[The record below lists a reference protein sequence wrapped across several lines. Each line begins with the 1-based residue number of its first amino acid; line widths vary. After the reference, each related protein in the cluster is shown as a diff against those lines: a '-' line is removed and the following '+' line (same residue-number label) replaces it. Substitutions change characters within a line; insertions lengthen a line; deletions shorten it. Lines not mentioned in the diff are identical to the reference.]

1 MGRKRLSICY
11 AAPGS
16 NLVPSAGT
24 TRNVLNL
31 AEALSDSADVTVA
44 FRHIQESPG
53 PRKYRTIAIEPQS
66 PTSRGFKD
74 DNAARGLQPLGHLA
88 YCRTLWSFAARH
100 AGEFDV
106 VLEKGWRL
114 SGFLSAAFGRSQVP
128 GVLVENDVRL
138 WTESVTGV
146 SSAAKYGLHLLSQ
159 WVSATCCRRLP
170 IVIAETDELKS
181 LLVKQRGLATER
193 VDVVGLGVDHNLFRP
208 MDQSRARSAH
218 GIRPDATV
226 LLYVGAMDEYHD
238 LEPLID
244 GLAQVRHD
252 SLELH
257 VVGEGE
263 YRPRCEAKAK
273 AAGLQATFHGHVP
286 HAQVPEY
293 IALADLCVA
302 PYRTGAF
309 YDGLVTFS
317 TLKIPEY
324 MACARPV
331 VGVPS
336 GSILKL
342 IDDGR
347 TGYARPNDV
356 TSWVAL
362 LNDLPP
368 RDRLASMGA
377 AAARSVA
384 SISWNTTAQRY
395 LEICER
401 RVAAVSVPRTLPQAS

>member
-31 AEALSDSADVTVA
+31 ADALSEWADVTVA
-44 FRHIQESPG
+44 FRRIHEAPG
-53 PRKYRTIAIEPQS
+53 SGKYRTVAIEPQ
-66 PTSRGFKD
+66 PAQARAFMD
-74 DNAARGLQPLGHLA
+74 DNAARGLDPLGHLA

-100 AGEFDV
+100 AGAYDI

-114 SGFLSAAFGRSQVP
+114 SGYLCAAFRRRGVP

-138 WTESVTGV
+138 WTERVTGV
-146 SSAAKYGLHLLSQ
+146 SAAAKYGLHMLSQ
-159 WVSATCCRRLP
+159 WVSATCCRRVP
-170 IVIAETDELKS
+170 VVIAETDELKA
-181 LLVKQRGLATER
+181 LLVGRRGLAPDR
-193 VDVVGLGVDHNLFRP
+193 VEVVGLGVDHDLFHP
-208 MDQSRARSAH
+208 MDRSRARSAH
-218 GIRPDATV
+218 GIRQDATV

-238 LEPLID
+238 LEPVID
-244 GLAQVRHD
+244 ALAQVRHA

-263 YRPRCEAKAK
+263 YRASCEARAR
-273 AAGLQATFHGHVP
+273 AASVPATFHGHVP
-286 HAQVPEY
+286 HAKVPEH
-293 IALADLCVA
+293 IAGADLCLA
-302 PYRTGAF
+302 PYRTHAF

-331 VGVPS
+331 VSVPS

-342 IDDGR
+342 IEDGV
-347 TGYARPNDV
+347 TGFVRPNDV
-356 TSWVAL
+356 ASWAAFLGAL
-362 LNDLPP
+362 PS
-368 RDRLASMGA
+368 RDRLASMGEA
-377 AAARSVA
+377 ASRAVT
-384 SISWNTTAQRY
+384 SISWGHTARRY
-395 LEICER
+395 FELCER
-401 RVAAVSVPRTLPQAS
+401 YARSLPVPRSLPQAT